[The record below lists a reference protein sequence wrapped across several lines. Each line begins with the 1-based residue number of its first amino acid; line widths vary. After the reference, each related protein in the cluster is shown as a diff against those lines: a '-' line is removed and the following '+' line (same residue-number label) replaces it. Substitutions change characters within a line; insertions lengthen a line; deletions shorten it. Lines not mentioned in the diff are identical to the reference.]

1 MAPATK
7 KWLKF
12 FLRWGVAVLG
22 VWFVVKNISL
32 HDTVRVQ
39 DPTDG
44 RPVTVRLAEPATN
57 DNVAFQ
63 VEWPDADGNIT
74 KRTLSRSELIAR
86 SQYERVTILA
96 ADGSKRKVDVLGLKV
111 PADPKVGVG
120 HWPLLVSEPRSLIQK
135 FLGTYSGPV
144 FTVAPARVTGG
155 YSHDLLNY
163 PLVDDGLINIVRKAD
178 RSFLWMALLIFPINY
193 VITAVRWKLLLDVL
207 QIRLG
212 APRAFQINMVGA
224 FYNTFM
230 PGSTG
235 GDLLRA
241 YYAAKHTTH
250 KGRAVLSVVVDRV
263 IGLLALILL
272 GGTMAAIKW
281 LSSVNPHDPVTQKCR
296 QVAIGSGLLLGLT
309 VLGLLVY
316 YAPLLRR
323 ATGLDFVLRK
333 LPMQKHVQGLLDV
346 MDLYGRRPGVVLFAL
361 LMSLPVHAI
370 AVLSAMAAGQAFGL
384 PIHPG
389 YYWIVVPVVA
399 LAGAIPVSPQ
409 GAGVMEFFAYL
420 LMRGQKATVADALV
434 LTMSI
439 RFVQIFWN
447 LLAGVF
453 LLRGSYHAPTTKE
466 AEELAST
473 EDDSDGGA
481 AMVVKV

>member
-1 MAPATK
+1 MATATK

-32 HDTVRVQ
+32 HDTVRIQ
-39 DPTDG
+39 DAVDG
-44 RPVTVRLAEPATN
+44 RPVTVRLAEHGNDTDAT
-57 DNVAFQ
+57 FK
-63 VEWPDADGNIT
+63 VEWPDAGGT
-74 KRTLSRSELIAR
+74 VSTRAVPRSDLIAR
-86 SQYERVTILA
+86 SQYEHVTIRDD
-96 ADGSKRKVDVLGLKV
+96 DGSSRKVDVLGLKV
-111 PADPKVGVG
+111 PPDPTVGVSQ
-120 HWPLLVSEPRSLIQK
+120 WPLLVSEPRSLWQK
-135 FLGTYSGPV
+135 FLGTYSGRV
-144 FTVAPARVTGG
+144 FTVAPARVTGS
-155 YSHDLLNY
+155 YSHDLLSY
-163 PLVDDGLINIVRKAD
+163 PLVDDGLINVVRKAD
-178 RSFLWMALLIFPINY
+178 HSFLWLALLIYPINY
-193 VITAVRWKLLLDVL
+193 VVTAVRWKLLLDVL
-207 QIRLG
+207 QIPLS
-212 APRAFQINMVGA
+212 AARAFQINLVGA

-250 KGRAVLSVVVDRV
+250 KGRAVLSVVVDRA
-263 IGLLALILL
+263 IGLLALVLL
-272 GGTMAAIKW
+272 GGTMATLKW
-281 LSSVNPHDPVTQKCR
+281 MSSADLHDPVTQKCR
-296 QVAIGSGLLLGLT
+296 QVAIGSGVLVGVT
-309 VLGLLVY
+309 VLGALAY
-316 YAPLLRR
+316 YVPFLRR

-333 LPMQKHVQGLLDV
+333 LPMQRHVQGLLEV
-346 MDLYGRRPGVVLFAL
+346 ADLYGQRPGVVLMTLA
-361 LMSLPVHAI
+361 MSLPVHAI
-370 AVLSAMAAGQAFGL
+370 TVLSAMAAGEAFGL

-447 LLAGVF
+447 LLAGVA
-453 LLRGSYHAPTTKE
+453 LLRGSYHAPTAKE
-466 AEELAST
+466 QEELAIL
-473 EDDSDGGA
+473 EDGGIVA
-481 AMVVKV
+481 VPAKA